1 MSRAAALARAGVE
14 KHVGNKTR
22 CPDTALPYMLAQRAA
37 VTGSVLRPPQGG
49 YPLLLGLYGGFVS
62 TPPFRRQ
69 EGQHSMLRAID
80 LAALNT
86 ATKYPSI
93 PTYHGLDPKNG
104 GLIEDAAAFDG
115 DVYLTEK
122 VDGTNGRIVS
132 FPGGDYVL
140 GSREELLYARGD
152 LIGNP
157 ALGIADALRPLADRV
172 TPPTSGIRVLYL
184 EVYGGKVTAASR
196 EYTGSR
202 TVGYRLF
209 DAADIPL
216 DVLEQ
221 PRARISSWREDG
233 GQQFLDEGELTRSA
247 TAEGIEL
254 VPRLATVRAGDLP
267 NGIAEMQTF
276 LAGHL
281 PTSRVILDEGA
292 GGHPEGIVLRNS
304 DRSVIAKA
312 RFQDYRRTL
321 GRRTRPARSR

>member
-1 MSRAAALARAGVE
+1 
-14 KHVGNKTR
+14 
-22 CPDTALPYMLAQRAA
+22 
-37 VTGSVLRPPQGG
+37 
-49 YPLLLGLYGGFVS
+49 
-62 TPPFRRQ
+62 
-69 EGQHSMLRAID
+69 MLRAID

-281 PTSRVILDEGA
+281 PTSRVTLDEGA

-321 GRRTRPARSR
+321 GRRTRPARGR